1 MEIGYKPTT
10 HGRALLAKL
19 MALESPLK
27 LSRVAFGSGRV
38 PDGTN
43 LADVHELVSYVVDGE
58 VAERRHDGDS
68 YYLTVQYTNALHMD
82 LPLFYIGEFMVYAT
96 DPETGEEVDLLYAT
110 LGDYQTP
117 MPKYR
122 EDQGAVLFNLPL
134 VLIISDEIEVKIDAA
149 PGLIT
154 YEDLQRAASEAVKE
168 ALDQIQPGW
177 SVAGSVQLT
186 VPADGWVEASDANED
201 YAYICDVPAAGVT
214 NAMIPLGGP
223 MPGYY
228 GIAQRAEVLNGCNV
242 LNGKIR
248 FMSKHVPEGNIVAKI
263 NLLRMGGSGGGGGN
277 VDPGVGLG
285 WGMDGRLNVLLGS
298 GLSADEENKINVDKA
313 EVVTDEDMVDE
324 EEAARDIAKILTGED
339 ADNT

>member
-134 VLIISDEIEVKIDAA
+134 VLLISDEIEVKIDAA

-154 YEDLQRAASEAVKE
+154 YEDLQTAVDEAVKE
-168 ALDQIQPGW
+168 ATKDIGGIVLSLPF
-177 SVAGSVQLT
+177 SVEPKDWNNGESGKY
-186 VPADGWVEASDANED
+186 PSYADIVDA
-201 YAYICDVPAAGVT
+201 
-214 NAMIPLGGP
+214 
-223 MPGYY
+223 
-228 GIAQRAEVLNGCNV
+228 R
-242 LNGKIR
+242 IR
-248 FMSKHVPEGNIVAKI
+248 SGHVPIVVYDDESMDAVADC
-263 NLLRMGGSGGGGGN
+263 GGSTESESYTGYVRIKAKTAATANITGIVYLIGKATGGGGDYELPVATDTILG
-277 VDPGVGLG
+277 GVKIKNGGGLKIDGLG
-285 WGMDGRLNVLLGS
+285 NLALDAATEQDVKDLYDEAEA
-298 GLSADEENKINVDKA
+298 SAEE
-313 EVVTDEDMVDE
+313 
-324 EEAARDIAKILTGED
+324 
-339 ADNT
+339 